1 MNDSQKKAE
10 NPNPKEYILYDSIHI
25 RAKSSSF
32 ERDPK
37 KQQGYLTMAE
47 VRMVVILNLEYK
59 WPWRNLT
66 E

>member
-1 MNDSQKKAE
+1 MTHKETE
-10 NPNPKEYILYDSIHI
+10 NPNTKEYILYGSIHI
-25 RAKSSSF
+25 MAKSSSF
-32 ERDPK
+32 ERDHK
-37 KQQGYLTMAE
+37 KQQGYLMMTE